1 MDIKNRLGG
10 VVLWGAG
17 VTTLLVTPF
26 FSYDPINVP
35 RILSLIVFGSIG
47 LFMLI
52 GLKKEMLATKYRSV
66 VIASFFFFAW
76 ALTAMFASK
85 MNLVDGIFGVSGRQT
100 GFLTYFAFII
110 LMICAVQSA
119 GDISQRRIA
128 LTLVW
133 LGFASGLYGVLQAI
147 GGDPFDW
154 INPYSPV
161 FGLFGNPNFHAS
173 FMGMTAVAAVAFS
186 QESGLKLK
194 NRLPFL
200 MLVLLAI
207 FNIYQSKSQQGYLTF
222 LAGLTVVGFLYI
234 RKHKKLQKLKIS
246 YGLTVFLG
254 LVIFLL
260 DVLQKSPWNSFFYKD
275 SVSFRGDF
283 WRAGWKMTIDNPI
296 FGLGLDGYRDNYRT
310 SRDLVSALRVGSDEM
325 TDSAHNIFL
334 DISSGGGFPLLII
347 YLFLVGLTILSAVK
361 VIRRSTGFDVGFA
374 AVLGAWV
381 AYLAQSMISI
391 NQIGLAVWGWVLM
404 GTIIG
409 YEINSREKIE
419 VKSVKSAY
427 PSVAIGL
434 GLIIGLGVGLP
445 LMVAD
450 TKFRTT
456 LKSGDVLKIE
466 ASVRQWPQSVT
477 RLTAVAQLLRQGNFP
492 ERSIVIAREA
502 VELNP
507 LNYEA
512 WRELSLQPNATES
525 ERVQALETM
534 KKLDPF
540 NPNLK

>member
-1 MDIKNRLGG
+1 
-10 VVLWGAG
+10 
-17 VTTLLVTPF
+17 
-26 FSYDPINVP
+26 
-35 RILSLIVFGSIG
+35 
-47 LFMLI
+47 
-52 GLKKEMLATKYRSV
+52 
-66 VIASFFFFAW
+66 
-76 ALTAMFASK
+76 
-85 MNLVDGIFGVSGRQT
+85 
-100 GFLTYFAFII
+100 
-110 LMICAVQSA
+110 
-119 GDISQRRIA
+119 
-128 LTLVW
+128 
-133 LGFASGLYGVLQAI
+133 
-147 GGDPFDW
+147 
-154 INPYSPV
+154 
-161 FGLFGNPNFHAS
+161 
-173 FMGMTAVAAVAFS
+173 
-186 QESGLKLK
+186 
-194 NRLPFL
+194 

-246 YGLTVFLG
+246 YGLTVFFG

-347 YLFLVGLTILSAVK
+347 YVFLVGLTILSAVK

-419 VKSVKSAY
+419 SKSVKSRY
-427 PSVAIGL
+427 HTVAIGL
-434 GLIIGLGVGLP
+434 GLIIGLVAGFP

-450 TKFRTT
+450 AKFRSTV
-456 LKSGDVLKIE
+456 KSGDVLKIE

-477 RLTAVAQLLRQGNFP
+477 RLTAVAQLLRQGDFP